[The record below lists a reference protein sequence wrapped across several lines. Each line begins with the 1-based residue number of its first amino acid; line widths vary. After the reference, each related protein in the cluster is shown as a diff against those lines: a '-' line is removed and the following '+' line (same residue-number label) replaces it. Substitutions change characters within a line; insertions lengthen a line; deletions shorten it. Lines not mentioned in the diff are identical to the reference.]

1 MFLLQLNA
9 PLESTG
15 DWVTINPNPTSREK
29 YYGVSLKQKTAPP
42 RLIKFGTD
50 ELVSICFETRNKV
63 DKHDG
68 YVGEIWE
75 QMLPSTLEQPTD
87 MTDYTDYTDY
97 YTTDNYKTGYYSPDY
112 YYTYSG

>member
-50 ELVSICFETRNKV
+50 ELVSICFKTRNTV

-75 QMLPSTLEQPTD
+75 QMFPSTLEQPV
-87 MTDYTDYTDY
+87 DYTDYTYPTYPNDY
-97 YTTDNYKTGYYSPDY
+97 PTYGHPTNGYYG
-112 YYTYSG
+112 YTY